1 MAPFFSIA
9 RWGEGEGDPG
19 GAGATLWGEPGLT
32 GWRSGQGTMLRIV
45 SALPLQQP
53 RASVRYRVGG
63 GSVPRPPGRPGCPL
77 HRRSGL
83 PSEMAPSH
91 DHHLTSRRAT
101 HLAVGVALT
110 SLNERV
116 LPQRWVVRAAW
127 ASPPPRP
134 SPLQGGGSRG
144 VGCSSNDPT

>member
-63 GSVPRPPGRPGCPL
+63 GRFVRSPIGSTAPARTVTLIQQGTTHTPSGGCGSVPRPPGRPGCPL

-101 HLAVGVALT
+101 PAVCYPLSSERSELAI
-110 SLNERV
+110 
-116 LPQRWVVRAAW
+116 
-127 ASPPPRP
+127 
-134 SPLQGGGSRG
+134 
-144 VGCSSNDPT
+144 